1 MRAILEDVRSGEV
14 TSHEVPQPELR
25 PGGILVR
32 TAFSAIS
39 AGTELAHREQ
49 VEKSLLG
56 KALARPDLVR
66 QVVDFARTAGVKAA
80 YQKVQSRLD
89 TLAPLGYSCAGAVI
103 AAGQDVS
110 EFQPG
115 DRVACAGAG
124 YASHCEVNFI
134 PKNLAVRVPD
144 AVSLEAAS
152 LSAIGA
158 IALQGFRQ
166 SQAVLGEVV
175 AVIGAG
181 LVGVLTIQLAK
192 AAGCRVIAID
202 RDIQRVE
209 RSRHFG
215 ADLALSAADGD
226 MPARVQE
233 FSRYGADVAII
244 TAASPSAEPIELAA
258 GISRDRGRIVVVGT
272 VDLGVSRK
280 AMYMKELSL
289 VLSRSY
295 GPGRYDS
302 KYEEDG
308 LDYPVGHVRWT
319 EKRNM
324 EAFLDLLA
332 SGAINVTPFLERRCP
347 VEQGSAAYE
356 QLKESSAYTVLLE
369 YPSRALISM
378 PLASR
383 VSPRASFGPLSRP
396 LSGPLS
402 GAGREPGAGEIRVSC
417 IGAGNFAR
425 SVIFPALRKSRG
437 VALHSV
443 ATASGVASE
452 SARRLFGFARAVP
465 PAELLQDQDADAVF
479 VLSRHDS
486 HARYVIAALA
496 NHKPVLVE
504 KPLAISR
511 EQLEEIR
518 CAYQAE
524 REQSLSPF
532 LMVGYNRRFA
542 PFTEKLKQFF
552 AGREEPMVAQIRVNA
567 GYIPQDHWVQ
577 QSFSGGGRIL
587 GELCHFVDWARCVV
601 DRGIASV
608 AAYALPD
615 GARYNRD
622 NVVATLKFTD
632 GSIANV
638 SYLANGD
645 RSVPKEQFEVFC
657 EGKVA
662 RITDFCTLELARD
675 GKTRRAKAR
684 RDKGHEREIE
694 ITLEA
699 IRRGDCSPIPF
710 EELMDVSEATLAI
723 EEAIG
728 SGEVVSLNATPVR
741 PVQKTA
747 EKL

>member
-49 VEKSLLG
+49 VERSLLG

-89 TLAPLGYSCAGAVI
+89 TLAPLGYSCAGTVI
-103 AAGQDVS
+103 AAGQGVP

-144 AVSLEAAS
+144 EVSLEAAS

-158 IALQGFRQ
+158 IALQGIRQ

-192 AAGCRVIAID
+192 AAGCRVVAID

-209 RSRHFG
+209 RARQFG
-215 ADLALSAADGD
+215 ADLALSVADRD
-226 MPARVQE
+226 TPARVQE

-302 KYEEDG
+302 QYEEDG

-332 SGAINVTPFLERRCP
+332 SAVIDVTPFLERRCP

-356 QLKESSAYTVLLE
+356 QLKDSSAYTVLLE

-378 PLASR
+378 PPVSR
-383 VSPRASFGPLSRP
+383 VSPRA

-402 GAGREPGAGEIRVSC
+402 GPRREPRAGEIRVSC

-425 SVIFPALRKSRG
+425 SVIFPALRKTRG

-465 PAELLQDQDADAVF
+465 PAELLQDQDADAIF

-524 REQSLSPF
+524 REQGLSPF

-542 PFTEKLKQFF
+542 PFTEKLRQFF
-552 AGREEPMVAQIRVNA
+552 AGHKEPMVAQIRVNA

-577 QSFSGGGRIL
+577 QDSSGGGRIL

-601 DRGIASV
+601 DCGMVSV
-608 AAYALPD
+608 AANALPD

-622 NVVATLKFTD
+622 NVVATLKFKD

-638 SYLANGD
+638 SFLANGD
-645 RSVPKEQFEVFC
+645 RSVSKEQFEVFC
-657 EGKVA
+657 EGKVG
-662 RITDFCTLELARD
+662 RINDFCTLELARD
-675 GKTRRAKAR
+675 GKTRRTKAR

-694 ITLEA
+694 LTLEA
-699 IRRGDCSPIPF
+699 IRQGGISPIPF

-728 SGEVVSLNATPVR
+728 SAEAVSLNATRVPAA
-741 PVQKTA
+741 QKTA

>member
-1 MRAILEDVRSGEV
+1 MRAVLEDVRSGEV

-89 TLAPLGYSCAGAVI
+89 TLAPLGYSCAGVVI
-103 AAGQDVS
+103 AVGQGVP

-115 DRVACAGAG
+115 DRVACAGVG
-124 YASHCEVNFI
+124 YASHCEVNFV

-144 AVSLEAAS
+144 EVSLEAAS

-158 IALQGFRQ
+158 IAMHGFRQ
-166 SQAVLGEVV
+166 SRAVLGEVV

-181 LVGVLTIQLAK
+181 LVGVLNIQLAK
-192 AAGCRVIAID
+192 AAGCRVVAID
-202 RDIQRVE
+202 RDLQRVE
-209 RSRHFG
+209 RARQFG
-215 ADLALSAADGD
+215 ADLALSATDRD
-226 MPARVQE
+226 TPARVQE
-233 FSRYGADVAII
+233 FARYGADVAIV
-244 TAASPSAEPIELAA
+244 TAASSSSEPIELAA
-258 GISRDRGRIVVVGT
+258 SISRDRGRIVVVGT
-272 VDLGVSRK
+272 VGLGVSRK
-280 AMYMKELSL
+280 TMYMKELSL

-302 KYEEDG
+302 QYEEDG
-308 LDYPVGHVRWT
+308 MDYPIGHVRWT

-324 EAFLDLLA
+324 EGFLDLLA
-332 SGAINVTPFLERRCP
+332 SRAIDVAPFLERRCP

-356 QLKESSAYTVLLE
+356 ELKSGSAYTILLE
-369 YPSRALISM
+369 YPSRALITM
-378 PLASR
+378 PSLAKGSSR
-383 VSPRASFGPLSRP
+383 APS
-396 LSGPLS
+396 
-402 GAGREPGAGEIRVSC
+402 GREPRAGELRVSC
-417 IGAGNFAR
+417 IGAGSFAR
-425 SVIFPALRKSRG
+425 SVIFPVLSKTRG

-465 PAELLQDQDADAVF
+465 SAELLQDPDADAIF

-486 HARYVIAALA
+486 HARYVVAALTS
-496 NHKPVLVE
+496 HKPVLVE
-504 KPLAISR
+504 KPLAVSR
-511 EQLEEIR
+511 EQLEEVR

-524 REQSLSPF
+524 TERSTTPF

-552 AGREEPMVAQIRVNA
+552 AGRLEPMAMQIRVNA
-567 GYIPQDHWVQ
+567 GYIPHDHWVQ
-577 QSFSGGGRIL
+577 QNSSGGGRIL
-587 GELCHFVDWARCVV
+587 GEICHFVDWARCVV
-601 DRGIASV
+601 GCRMASV
-608 AAYALPD
+608 TAAALPD

-622 NVVATLKFTD
+622 NLTATLKFND
-632 GSIANV
+632 GSIASI

-657 EGKVA
+657 EGRVG
-662 RITDFCTLELARD
+662 RIIDFSTLELARD
-675 GKTRRAKAR
+675 GKIRRTRAR
-684 RDKGHEREIE
+684 RDKGHEREIAL
-694 ITLEA
+694 TLEA
-699 IRRGDCSPIPF
+699 IRVGGPSPIPF
-710 EELMDVSEATLAI
+710 EELVDVSEATLAI

-728 SGEVVSLNATPVR
+728 SGGVVSLASQVPPDR
-741 PVQKTA
+741 KTA
-747 EKL
+747 ENG